1 MNLDQEKELER
12 ELLKKAPDKF
22 LALAKNGGFICPY
35 CGNGS
40 GQDGTGIKVN
50 DKAED
55 KDEHPR
61 YKCFACNQVYED
73 IIGLYMLHTGIND
86 MRKAK
91 YELFELYGLFS
102 FQGTEN
108 NNGMNMNPARAPVVA
123 TRPANNLTP
132 VPAYESFS
140 AEKKEKVKETT
151 NAGTPD
157 YSKYYAQCHAQVTST
172 NYFLDR
178 GLTPEI
184 IEKFNLG
191 YDPQYK
197 AKSTSIP
204 VKAAVIPV
212 TASLYKVRYLNPR
225 DGQQKYNCNGQ
236 GLYNIKALDQSFKPV
251 FIVEGEID
259 CLSFLSCGAEALG
272 LGSTANE
279 RKFIDLIAER
289 VSDKNRILPAIF
301 LALDN
306 DKTGEKTETELESE
320 LREIQLANPTRPF
333 FFSRLRKEL
342 KREIYADC
350 KDANELLIKNPYQ
363 FRELARLT
371 ESQLYIERGLVTSY
385 ETEYRSERWKARD
398 IYCTGFNRL
407 DRAIKITDG
416 LYIIGAISSLGKT
429 TFALQI
435 ADHVAESGR
444 DVIIF
449 SLEMSRK
456 ELIDKSI
463 CRMIFSDWIKTQRTS
478 DRERLKNELEIQ
490 TLNLGQIASPSALN
504 ISEEKLA
511 GLETKTSKYFST
523 IAKRTS
529 IYESVGNVGVTEIAE
544 RVNKYVYYSGNNP
557 LVIIDYL
564 QLLAPVDPHFTDK
577 QNTDKN
583 VLELKRLSRE
593 LEIPIIA
600 ISSLNRANYNE
611 PISMAAFKESG
622 AIEYS
627 SDVLLGLQ
635 LAGAGAGDKD
645 FNVDIAKSQEPRQIE
660 LKILKN
666 RRGKTGDSINFEYYA
681 SRQFFRE
688 HER

>member
-1 MNLDQEKELER
+1 MNLDQEKELEK
-12 ELLKKAPDKF
+12 ELLKKDPLF
-22 LALAKNGGFICPY
+22 LPRAKKIGFICPNPK

-40 GQDGTGIKVN
+40 GTEGTGINVTRDTKGT
-50 DKAED
+50 D
-55 KDEHPR
+55 HPR
-61 YKCFACNQVYED
+61 YKCFKCGINED

-108 NNGMNMNPARAPVVA
+108 NNGMNPARALPVA
-123 TRPANNLTP
+123 TRPVTNQTP
-132 VPAYESFS
+132 VPAYESFT

-151 NAGTPD
+151 NTGTPD
-157 YSKYYAQCHAQVTST
+157 YSKYYAQCHERVTST

-191 YDPQYK
+191 YDSQRK
-197 AKSTSIP
+197 NVI
-204 VKAAVIPV
+204 IPV
-212 TASLYKVRYLNPR
+212 TASSYIERATDPSAKNRYYKH
-225 DGQQKYNCNGQ
+225 GQQ

-259 CLSFLSCGAEALG
+259 CLSFLSCGAESLA
-272 LGSTANE
+272 LGSTANK
-279 RKFIDLIAER
+279 RKLIDLITER
-289 VSDKNRILPAIF
+289 VSSKDSKLPAIF

-306 DKTGEKTETELESE
+306 DKAGEETETELESE
-320 LREIQLANPTRPF
+320 LKEIQLANQTRPF

-385 ETEYRSERWKARD
+385 ETEYISDRWRTRD

-407 DRAIKITDG
+407 DRTIKITDG

-429 TFALQI
+429 TFTLQI

-511 GLETKTSKYFST
+511 GLETKTSKYFQT

-529 IYESVGNVGVTEIAE
+529 IYESVGNVGVNEIAE
-544 RVNKYVYYSGNNP
+544 RVTKYVYYSGNKP

-564 QLLAPVDPHFTDK
+564 QLLAPIDPHFTDK

-611 PISMAAFKESG
+611 SINMSAFKESG

-635 LAGAGAGDKD
+635 LAGAGDKD
-645 FNVDIAKSQEPRQIE
+645 FNVDMAKSQEPRQIE

-666 RRGKTGDSINFEYYA
+666 RRGKTGGSIKFEYYA

-688 HER
+688 LER

>member
-1 MNLDQEKELER
+1 MNFENEKELER
-12 ELLKKAPDKF
+12 ELLKKDPLF
-22 LALAKNGGFICPY
+22 LPRAKKIGFICPN

-40 GQDGTGIKVN
+40 GQDGTGIKVTDN
-50 DKAED
+50 TKGTD
-55 KDEHPR
+55 HPR
-61 YKCFACNQVYED
+61 YKCFKCGINED
-73 IIGLYMLHTGIND
+73 VIGLYMLHAGISD
-86 MRKAK
+86 MRTAK
-91 YELFELYGLFS
+91 LELLKNFFS

-108 NNGMNMNPARAPVVA
+108 NQGMNPARALPVA

-151 NAGTPD
+151 NTGAPD

-184 IEKFNLG
+184 IQKFNLG
-191 YDPQYK
+191 YDSQRK
-197 AKSTSIP
+197 NVI
-204 VKAAVIPV
+204 IPV
-212 TASLYKVRYLNPR
+212 TASSYIERATDPNAKNRYYKH
-225 DGQQKYNCNGQ
+225 GQQ

-259 CLSFLSCGAEALG
+259 CLSFLSCGAESLA
-272 LGSTANE
+272 LGSTANK
-279 RKFIDLIAER
+279 RKLIDLITER
-289 VSDKNRILPAIF
+289 VSSKDSKLPAIF

-306 DKTGEKTETELESE
+306 DKAGEETETELESE
-320 LREIQLANPTRPF
+320 LREIQVANQTRPF

-342 KREIYADC
+342 KREIYGDC
-350 KDANELLIKNPYQ
+350 KDANELLSKNPYQ

-385 ETEYRSERWKARD
+385 ETEYISERWKARD

-429 TFALQI
+429 TFTLQI
-435 ADHVAESGR
+435 ADHIAESGR
-444 DVIIF
+444 DVVIF

-463 CRMIFSDWIKTQRTS
+463 CRMIFSDWIQG
-478 DRERLKNELEIQ
+478 KNPRSILESNEIDNK
-490 TLNLGQIASPSALN
+490 TLNLGQISAPNSLN
-504 ISEEKLA
+504 ISGEKLA
-511 GLETKTSKYFST
+511 ELETKTSKYFQT

-529 IYESVGNVGVTEIAE
+529 IYESVGNVGVNEIAE
-544 RVNKYVYYSGNNP
+544 RVQKYVYYSGNKP

-611 PISMAAFKESG
+611 SINMSAFKESG

-635 LAGAGAGDKD
+635 LAGAGDKD
-645 FNVDIAKSQEPRQIE
+645 FNVDMAKSQEPRQIE

-666 RRGKTGDSINFEYYA
+666 RRGKTGDVICYEYYA

-688 HER
+688 ELER

>member
-1 MNLDQEKELER
+1 MNFDNEKELER
-12 ELLKKAPDKF
+12 ELLKKDPLF
-22 LALAKNGGFICPY
+22 LPRAKQGFICPN

-40 GQDGTGIKVN
+40 GTEGTGINVTRDTKGT
-50 DKAED
+50 D
-55 KDEHPR
+55 HPR
-61 YKCFACNQVYED
+61 YKCFKCGINED
-73 IIGLYMLHTGIND
+73 VIGLYMLSAGISD
-86 MRKAK
+86 MRTAK
-91 YELFELYGLFS
+91 LELLKNFFS

-108 NNGMNMNPARAPVVA
+108 NNGMNPARALPVA
-123 TRPANNLTP
+123 TRPVTNQTP
-132 VPAYESFS
+132 VQSNGNFN
-140 AEKKEKVKETT
+140 AEKKEKSQDTAS
-151 NAGTPD
+151 AGAPD

-191 YDPQYK
+191 YDSQRK
-197 AKSTSIP
+197 NVI
-204 VKAAVIPV
+204 IPV
-212 TASLYKVRYLNPR
+212 TASSYIERATDPNAKNRYYKH
-225 DGQQKYNCNGQ
+225 GQQ

-272 LGSTANE
+272 LGSTANK
-279 RKFIDLIAER
+279 RKLIDLITER
-289 VSDKNRILPAIF
+289 VSDKNRTLPAIF

-306 DKTGEKTETELESE
+306 DKAGEETETELESE
-320 LREIQLANPTRPF
+320 LREIQLANQTRPF

-350 KDANELLIKNPYQ
+350 KDANELLSKNPYQ

-385 ETEYRSERWKARD
+385 ETEYISERWKARD

-407 DRAIKITDG
+407 DRTIKITDG
-416 LYIIGAISSLGKT
+416 LYILGAISSLGKT
-429 TFALQI
+429 TFTLQI

-463 CRMIFSDWIKTQRTS
+463 CRMIFSDWIQGKSNLLS
-478 DRERLKNELEIQ
+478 DESINYQ
-490 TLNLGQIASPSALN
+490 TLNLGQISAPNSLN
-504 ISEEKLA
+504 ISGEKLA
-511 GLETKTSKYFST
+511 GLETKTSKYFQT

-544 RVNKYVYYSGNNP
+544 RVNKYVYYSGGNKP

-635 LAGAGAGDKD
+635 LAGAGDKD
-645 FNVDIAKSQEPRQIE
+645 FNVDMAKSQEPRQIE

-666 RRGKTGDSINFEYYA
+666 RRGKTGGSIKFEYYA

-688 HER
+688 LER

>member
-1 MNLDQEKELER
+1 MNFENEKELER
-12 ELLKKAPDKF
+12 ELLKKDPLF
-22 LALAKNGGFICPY
+22 LPRAKKIGFICPN

-40 GQDGTGIKVN
+40 GQDGTGINVTRDTKGT
-50 DKAED
+50 D
-55 KDEHPR
+55 HPR
-61 YKCFACNQVYED
+61 YKCFKCGINED
-73 IIGLYMLHTGIND
+73 VIGLYMLSAGISD
-86 MRKAK
+86 MRTAK
-91 YELFELYGLFS
+91 LELLKNFFS

-108 NNGMNMNPARAPVVA
+108 NQGMNPARALPVA

-151 NAGTPD
+151 NTGAPD

-184 IEKFNLG
+184 IQKFNLG
-191 YDPQYK
+191 YDSQRK
-197 AKSTSIP
+197 NVI
-204 VKAAVIPV
+204 IPV
-212 TASLYKVRYLNPR
+212 TASSYIERATDPNAKNRYYKH
-225 DGQQKYNCNGQ
+225 GQQ

-259 CLSFLSCGAEALG
+259 CLSFLSCGAESLA
-272 LGSTANE
+272 LGSTANK
-279 RKFIDLIAER
+279 RKLIDLITER
-289 VSDKNRILPAIF
+289 VSSKDSKLPAIF

-306 DKTGEKTETELESE
+306 DKAGEETETELESE
-320 LREIQLANPTRPF
+320 LREIQVANQTRPF

-342 KREIYADC
+342 KREIYGDC
-350 KDANELLIKNPYQ
+350 KDANELLSKNPYQ

-385 ETEYRSERWKARD
+385 ETEYISERWKARD

-429 TFALQI
+429 TFTLQI
-435 ADHVAESGR
+435 ADHIAESGR
-444 DVIIF
+444 DVVIF

-463 CRMIFSDWIKTQRTS
+463 CRMIFSDWIQG
-478 DRERLKNELEIQ
+478 KNPRSILESNEIDNK
-490 TLNLGQIASPSALN
+490 TLNLGQISAPNSLN
-504 ISEEKLA
+504 ISGEKLA
-511 GLETKTSKYFST
+511 ELETKTSKYFQT

-529 IYESVGNVGVTEIAE
+529 IYESVGNVGVNEIAE
-544 RVNKYVYYSGNNP
+544 RVQKYVYYSGNKP

-611 PISMAAFKESG
+611 SINMSAFKESG

-635 LAGAGAGDKD
+635 LAGAGDKD
-645 FNVDIAKSQEPRQIE
+645 FNVDMAKSQEPRQIE

-666 RRGKTGDSINFEYYA
+666 RRGKTGDVICYEYYA

-688 HER
+688 ELER

>member
-12 ELLKKAPDKF
+12 ELLKKDPLF
-22 LALAKNGGFICPY
+22 LPRAKKIGFICPK

-40 GQDGTGIKVN
+40 GQDGTGIKVTDN
-50 DKAED
+50 TKGTD
-55 KDEHPR
+55 HPR
-61 YKCFACNQVYED
+61 YKCFKCGINED
-73 IIGLYMLHTGIND
+73 VIGLYMVSAGISD
-86 MRKAK
+86 MRTAK
-91 YELFELYGLFS
+91 LELLKNFFS
-102 FQGTEN
+102 FHGTEN
-108 NNGMNMNPARAPVVA
+108 NNGMNPARALPVA
-123 TRPANNLTP
+123 TRPVTNQTP
-132 VPAYESFS
+132 VPAYESFT

-151 NAGTPD
+151 NTGAPD
-157 YSKYYAQCHAQVTST
+157 YSKYYAQCHERVTST

-191 YDPQYK
+191 YDSQRK
-197 AKSTSIP
+197 NVI
-204 VKAAVIPV
+204 IPV
-212 TASLYKVRYLNPR
+212 TASSYIERATDPSAKNRYYKH
-225 DGQQKYNCNGQ
+225 GQQ
-236 GLYNIKALDQSFKPV
+236 GLYNAKALDQSFKPV

-259 CLSFLSCGAEALG
+259 ALSFLSHGAESLA
-272 LGSTANE
+272 LGSTANK
-279 RKFIDLIAER
+279 RKLIDLITER
-289 VSDKNRILPAIF
+289 VSSKDSKLPAIF

-306 DKTGEKTETELESE
+306 DKAGEEAETELESE
-320 LREIQLANPTRPF
+320 LREIQLANQTSPF

-342 KREIYADC
+342 KKEIYGDC
-350 KDANELLIKNPYQ
+350 KDANELLIKSPYQ

-385 ETEYRSERWKARD
+385 ETEYRSDRWRTRD

-435 ADHVAESGR
+435 ADHIAESGR

-463 CRMIFSDWIKTQRTS
+463 CRMIFSDWIQG
-478 DRERLKNELEIQ
+478 KNPRSILESNEIDNK

-504 ISEEKLA
+504 IGEEKLA
-511 GLETKTSKYFST
+511 GLETKTGQYFST

-529 IYESVGNVGVTEIAE
+529 IYESVGNVGINEIAE
-544 RVNKYVYYSGNNP
+544 RVNKYVYYSGNKP

-635 LAGAGAGDKD
+635 LAGAGDKD
-645 FNVDIAKSQEPRQIE
+645 FDVDKAKNQEPRQIE

-666 RRGKTGDSINFEYYA
+666 RRGKTGGSINFEYYA

-688 HER
+688 LER

>member
-1 MNLDQEKELER
+1 MNFDNEKELER
-12 ELLKKAPDKF
+12 ELLKKDPLF
-22 LALAKNGGFICPY
+22 LPRAKKIGFICPK

-40 GQDGTGIKVN
+40 GTEGTGINVTRDTKGT
-50 DKAED
+50 D
-55 KDEHPR
+55 HPR
-61 YKCFACNQVYED
+61 YKCFKCGINED
-73 IIGLYMLHTGIND
+73 IVGLYMLHAGISE
-86 MRKAK
+86 MRTAK
-91 YELFELYGLFS
+91 LELLKNFFS

-108 NNGMNMNPARAPVVA
+108 NQCMNPARAPVI
-123 TRPANNLTP
+123 TP
-132 VPAYESFS
+132 VTNRPVTNQTPVQSNGNFN
-140 AEKKEKVKETT
+140 AEKKEKVKDTT
-151 NAGTPD
+151 SAGAPD

-191 YDPQYK
+191 YDPYFN
-197 AKSTSIP
+197 T
-204 VKAAVIPV
+204 AVIPV
-212 TASLYKVRYLNPR
+212 TASGYKARYLNPR
-225 DGQQKYNCNGQ
+225 DGQGKYNCNGRQ

-272 LGSTANE
+272 LGSTANK
-279 RKFIDLIAER
+279 RKLIDLITER
-289 VSDKNRILPAIF
+289 VSSKDSKLPAIF

-306 DKTGEKTETELESE
+306 DKAGEETETELESE
-320 LREIQLANPTRPF
+320 LREIQVANPMRPF

-350 KDANELLIKNPYQ
+350 KDANEMLLKNRTQ
-363 FRELARLT
+363 FIELARLT

-385 ETEYRSERWKARD
+385 ETEYISERWKARD

-429 TFALQI
+429 TFSLQI

-463 CRMIFSDWIKTQRTS
+463 CRMIFSDWIQG
-478 DRERLKNELEIQ
+478 KNPRSILESNEIDNK
-490 TLNLGQIASPSALN
+490 TLNLGQISAPNSLN
-504 ISEEKLA
+504 ISGEKLA

-544 RVNKYVYYSGNNP
+544 RVNKYVYYSGNKP

-635 LAGAGAGDKD
+635 LAGAGDKD
-645 FNVDIAKSQEPRQIE
+645 FDVDMAKSQEPRQIE

-666 RRGKTGDSINFEYYA
+666 RRGKTGGSIKFEYYA

-688 HER
+688 ELER